1 MSGAWGVS
9 IFLCLEKLSF
19 FLDRGQKCP
28 LLEVGLNPPLVAKK
42 HDLWALLAPYDN
54 AVCWVWGK
62 RGVFGER
69 RDMCLNP
76 SWGRGSNAAP
86 LSHAPPRPD
95 WIGGCPPAPSDTVS
109 AWGQEGKKASRGIL
123 SAPHPQGS
131 TPGRL
136 ETCAG

>member
-1 MSGAWGVS
+1 MSVAWGVS

-42 HDLWALLAPYDN
+42 HGLWALLAPYDN
-54 AVCWVWGK
+54 AVYSVWGK
-62 RGVFGER
+62 RGAFGER
-69 RDMCLNP
+69 RDMCLDP

-86 LSHAPPRPD
+86 LPHAPHAL
-95 WIGGCPPAPSDTVS
+95 IGLGDVPPPLLTPFEHGDKR
-109 AWGQEGKKASRGIL
+109 GKKASRGIL
-123 SAPHPQGS
+123 SALHPQGS